1 MALAPVLERLLTA
14 EEFAE
19 TCDPPGMTTELVR
32 GRIVTMPPAKTMHGS
47 RGSLIDGELRAFA
60 RRHRLGLTTG
70 EGGYVLARD
79 PDTVR
84 APDAA
89 FIESGRIP
97 DGGVPEDAYLAGAP
111 TLAVEVVSSSDRAR
125 DVADKVR
132 DWLAAGASRVWEV
145 RPKSRTVLVH
155 RPGAGPVTRGLGD
168 TLTSSD
174 AGFTVDG
181 FALPV
186 SEIFAP

>member
-1 MALAPVLERLLTA
+1 MIVVRPLA
-14 EEFAE
+14 
-19 TCDPPGMTTELVR
+19 TTL
-32 GRIVTMPPAKTMHGS
+32 HGI
-47 RGSLIDGELRAFA
+47 RAALIDNYLAKFA
-60 RRHRLGLTTG
+60 SRFDLGFTTG
-70 EGGYVLARD
+70 RGGFILARD

-89 FIESGRIP
+89 FVETGRIP
-97 DGGVPEDAYLAGAP
+97 VGGVPEDAYFAGAP

-168 TLTSSD
+168 TLTSGD

-186 SEIFAP
+186 SEIFAR